1 MAVDGGGFE
10 PLLDLFIDKA
20 VDVFGGDLGGGNL
33 AGEAGEQAQVTGIA
47 PPGFGCG
54 VMSPDGLDELLD
66 FGMHKNLL
74 GENGWEH
81 STLQEVLVTQLLY

>member
-1 MAVDGGGFE
+1 MPVDGGGLE
-10 PLLDLFIDKA
+10 PALYLFIDKA

-66 FGMHKNLL
+66 FGIHKKPPA
-74 GENGWEH
+74 
-81 STLQEVLVTQLLY
+81 